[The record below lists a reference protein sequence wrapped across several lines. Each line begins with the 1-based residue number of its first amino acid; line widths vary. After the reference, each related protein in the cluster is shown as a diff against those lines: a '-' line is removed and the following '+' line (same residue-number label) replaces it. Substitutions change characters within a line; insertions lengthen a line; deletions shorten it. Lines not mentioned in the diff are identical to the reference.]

1 MPSPLHRVHPFLI
14 QRRGGARAH
23 VHRHTKQNLQPSDGV
38 MIVVPSA
45 CLTKT
50 LTQQLVVYSFALDN
64 RMCSSI
70 RPQIIQCVKI
80 RSCVCVSFSPAHT
93 HMWKLF
99 EHVTIHWEE
108 RWRGER
114 DHSWE
119 KGGGHVKGKAGHRG
133 GERDGNGQRSINRW
147 KIANPESKNDT
158 RSTKTAE

>member
-1 MPSPLHRVHPFLI
+1 MALLSCFYFGVFNTFFMPSPLHRVSPFLI
-14 QRRGGARAH
+14 QRRGGRDARAH

-70 RPQIIQCVKI
+70 RPQIIPCVKI
-80 RSCVCVSFSPAHT
+80 RSCVCVCVSCTHT
-93 HMWKLF
+93 HMWRLC

-114 DHSWE
+114 E
-119 KGGGHVKGKAGHRG
+119 LRRG
-133 GERDGNGQRSINRW
+133 E
-147 KIANPESKNDT
+147 DT
-158 RSTKTAE
+158 

>member
-1 MPSPLHRVHPFLI
+1 MRVHATASSRAKKHCAPFYCRHFRWHSFLVFILGFLIPFLCPLPAPSRI
-14 QRRGGARAH
+14 PIFDPETGGGDAQAH

-80 RSCVCVSFSPAHT
+80 RSCVCVFPAHT
-93 HMWKLF
+93 HTHTHMWRLC

-108 RWRGER
+108 RWRSER
-114 DHSWE
+114 DQS
-119 KGGGHVKGKAGHRG
+119 
-133 GERDGNGQRSINRW
+133 
-147 KIANPESKNDT
+147 
-158 RSTKTAE
+158 